1 MFDVLKKSTQ
11 IFEKTKKNLAP
22 NGQVSNDTSLA
33 LIKEKVEKEREL
45 EEAMKSNAKTVSL
58 SKSTY

>member
-1 MFDVLKKSTQ
+1 M
-11 IFEKTKKNLAP
+11 FEKTKIFSAP

-33 LIKEKVEKEREL
+33 LIKEKVQKEREL

-58 SKSTY
+58 SKPTH